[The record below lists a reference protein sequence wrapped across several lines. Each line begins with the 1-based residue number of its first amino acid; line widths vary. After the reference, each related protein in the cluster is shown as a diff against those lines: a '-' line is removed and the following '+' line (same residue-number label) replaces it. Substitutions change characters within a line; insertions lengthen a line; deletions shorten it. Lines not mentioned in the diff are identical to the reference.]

1 MSKITLDNVPSGFN
15 LTKINENFQKI
26 EDVIN
31 DDVLH
36 RKNTDNLLPNNLEV
50 DLDANGYRIYNLPA
64 PTSGGEPV
72 RLKDLFGDTNELLKG
87 PKIQHIVATE
97 GQTLFNL
104 TNSYTPNTDSM
115 YVFRNGVYQRPVV
128 EFTET
133 SSNSVTMTE
142 GANIG
147 DVYSFVPVAV
157 VVESGGGGSG
167 ATTGSNV
174 GTGSGVY
181 KTKTGDTLQF
191 KTLKSGGNISI
202 SSSADEITIS
212 GTSAATTAQSLG
224 TGSPVYKQTVGDTL
238 QFRSIVGGSNIS
250 VVTNTNDITINGTAA
265 NVTASNLGSSGEGV
279 FSTKVGDDLRFK
291 RLAAGSNVTLTSD
304 ANTITIN
311 SSGGSGGGGGIRI
324 VAATDSLGAQQALL
338 DEAWPVRLEDFIR
351 SSGTSVDVFD
361 VGINGYTYYRANTDT
376 TAFNGKTMRQVIIE
390 SDPAVLFVALG
401 FNDAIM
407 AADGRSLAQTQADA
421 LSFFSTIKTALP
433 SCQIIYLSQLS
444 YDDAHGVPASLV
456 NRQVL
461 PIHMEIPSTGL
472 LAGCYSSEILGDPCS
487 STTRTRYGNWASL
500 DTYIKGLAQI
510 SGSYTLPLWK
520 AARLGLTGHDGLH
533 LNAAGSTFL
542 AAAVR
547 KSFTTL
553 PSLTSLFP
561 NLSNQNFA
569 LFNDPDQLFLE
580 MVTNNG
586 TEWATIEPST
596 FANHTISHYGPWKA
610 ENAASWYLPSKGS
623 LTTSTRTYVTG
634 TPFVWKITDSQP
646 LSQVYTSFNGGAW
659 NAAHSPTD
667 AKGDVLD
674 AGNLPFATAGA
685 YTFRYKVK
693 NEIYGPI
700 VLNVTLGGGTVAW
713 ADVTGKP
720 KFPSVASTANIVGGS
735 QFFPATTKTRIKFKQ
750 SSAVASPSSYV
761 TIGGN
766 DTVGASL
773 LYNALT
779 NGPAFLRAQF
789 TILVTGG
796 VLNGLYLCGFD
807 VYENGVY
814 QYSLQGT
821 THYPVGAG
829 FAGEIGINF
838 AGKFSQDTELR
849 PWIYGTGSG
858 TLADSGSIGF
868 GSYMAIEYICAG

>member
-1 MSKITLDNVPSGFN
+1 MSKLTIDPVPSGYN
-15 LTKINENFQKI
+15 LTKINENFEKI
-26 EDVIN
+26 ETVIN
-31 DDVLH
+31 EQVLH
-36 RKNTDNLLPNNLEV
+36 RVNADNELPNSLET
-50 DLDANGYRIYNLPA
+50 DIDANSRRIYNLPA
-64 PTSGGEPV
+64 PVSGGEPI

-87 PKIQHIVATE
+87 PKIQHIIATE
-97 GQTLFNL
+97 GQTLFIL

-115 YVFRNGVYQRPVV
+115 YVFRNGVYQRPVT
-128 EFTET
+128 EFVET

-142 GANIG
+142 AANAG

-157 VVESGGGGSG
+157 AAGAGSG
-167 ATTGSNV
+167 TGTTVGANV

-181 KTKTGDTLQF
+181 KTKSGDTLQF

-202 SSSADEITIS
+202 SATADEITIA
-212 GTSAATTAQSLG
+212 GTSSSTTAQSIG
-224 TGSPVYKQTVGDTL
+224 TGAPVYKQTVGDTM
-238 QFRSIVGGSNIS
+238 QFRSIVAGSNVSVTTNANDVTIS
-250 VVTNTNDITINGTAA
+250 ATAA
-265 NVTASNLGSSGEGV
+265 NVTASNLGATGEGV
-279 FSTKVGDDLRFK
+279 YSTKVGDDLRFK
-291 RLAAGSNVTLTSD
+291 KLVAGSNVTLSSD
-304 ANTITIN
+304 SNSITIN
-311 SSGGSGGGGGIRI
+311 STASGGGGTGGIRI

-338 DEAWPVRLEDFIR
+338 EESWPVKLEDYLR
-351 SSGTSVDVFD
+351 SSGTAVDVFG

-390 SDPAVLFVALG
+390 TSPAVVFAALG

-421 LSFFSTIKTALP
+421 LEFFSTIKAALP
-433 SCQIIYLSQLS
+433 STKIIYLSQLA
-444 YDDAHGVPASLV
+444 YDNTHGAPATLV

-461 PIHMEIPSTGL
+461 PIHMQLPSTGL
-472 LAGCYSSEILGDPCS
+472 LAGCYGSEMLGDACT
-487 STTRTRYGNWASL
+487 STVRTRYGNWASL
-500 DTYIKGLAQI
+500 DTYIKGLSQI
-510 SGSYTLPLWK
+510 DGSYTLPLWK
-520 AARLGLTGHDGLH
+520 ASRLGLTGHDGLH
-533 LNAAGSTFL
+533 YNAAGNAFL

-547 KSFTTL
+547 KSFLSLSALTTI
-553 PSLTSLFP
+553 FP

-569 LFNDPDQLFLE
+569 LFNDPDQLFSE
-580 MVTNNG
+580 MVADNG
-586 TEWATIEPST
+586 TEWVTVEPST
-596 FANHTISHYGPWKA
+596 SANHTISHYGPWKA

-659 NAAHSPTD
+659 AAAHSPTD

-674 AGNLPFATAGA
+674 AGNLPIAVAGS

-693 NEIYGPI
+693 NEVYGPI
-700 VLNVTLGGGTVAW
+700 VLDVTLGGGTVAW
-713 ADVTGKP
+713 TNITGKP
-720 KFPSVASTANIVGGS
+720 KFPSVASTSNIVGGS
-735 QFFPATTKTRIKFKQ
+735 QFFPATTKTRIKFRQ

-761 TIGGN
+761 TVGGN

-773 LYNALT
+773 LYNAIT

-796 VLNGLYLCGFD
+796 ALNALYLCGFD

-821 THYPVGAG
+821 THYPVAAG
-829 FAGEIGINF
+829 YAGEIGINF
-838 AGKFSQDTELR
+838 VGKFSQDTELR
-849 PWIYGTGSG
+849 PWVYGTGTG